1 MKFAARDGSEAAQ
14 LALGYRYAAGI
25 GGNRDC
31 AQARDYY
38 YASAKRTAAAY
49 QADRH
54 LNVPKPLLLSQEKDV
69 RDSQREVVE
78 YYEYSADKEQ
88 TSTLLL
94 LGQIFYEGYN
104 GTPVDFVQARR
115 YFEQAAELGS
125 ASAKGFL
132 GEIYLWGL
140 GVQKD
145 SQKAFRYFREG
156 AKGGSAVAQN
166 GLGVLYRDG
175 IEVLEDAE
183 EALQH
188 FEKAAEEGLAEAQY
202 NAAILMHST
211 NPRSKEDKSLAL
223 LVQAFQQGHVL
234 AQFEIARRNVHN
246 NLVCTF
252 CLTLLR
258 GVSERS
264 PDVALFEEAFADYHA
279 GDAEVALAKYI
290 YLSDRGYEAAQTN
303 AAHILMEAGTA
314 AGDRRALVYLHRA
327 ANQGD
332 LAARVHLGDL
342 FYEGRG
348 IPAPDLITAYLAYKE
363 AYGRNSAQA
372 SFNLGYMYER
382 GLGVPQDFFL
392 ARRYYDTAAVMDLKN
407 NAGAWFPVKLAIMSL
422 SFREAVQ
429 NIHSY
434 KAYLPYIV
442 TAVAAL
448 GGLLL
453 FMRRAIPRFPAVP
466 N

>member
-1 MKFAARDGSEAAQ
+1 M
-14 LALGYRYAAGI
+14 ALGYRYAAGI
-25 GGNRDC
+25 GVARNC
-31 AQARDYY
+31 PLARDYF

-49 QADRH
+49 NSQRH
-54 LNVPKPLLLSQEKDV
+54 LVVPKPLLLTEKKDFRSSQQEI
-69 RDSQREVVE
+69 VE

-104 GTPVDFVQARR
+104 GTPIDYKQARW

-125 ASAKGFL
+125 GSAKGFL
-132 GEIYLWGL
+132 GEMYLWGL
-140 GVQKD
+140 GVEKD
-145 SQKAFRYFREG
+145 TQKAFRLFREG

-175 IEVLEDAE
+175 LEVLADPE

-188 FEKAAEEGLAEAQY
+188 FLKAAEEGLAEAQY
-202 NAAILMHST
+202 NAATLMHKMTPGSH
-211 NPRSKEDKSLAL
+211 EDKSLAL

-234 AQFEIARRNVHN
+234 SQFEIAKRNIHN

-258 GVSERS
+258 GVAERG
-264 PDVALFEEAFADYHA
+264 PGMALFDDAFADYHE
-279 GDAEVALAKYI
+279 GDAEVALAKYF
-290 YLSDRGYEAAQTN
+290 YLADRGHEAAQSN
-303 AAHILMEAGTA
+303 AAQILMEAGSP
-314 AGDRRALVYLHRA
+314 AGDRRALVFLHRA

-332 LAARVHLGDL
+332 LTARVHLGDL
-342 FYEGRG
+342 FYAGRG

-382 GLGVPQDFFL
+382 GLGVPRDYFL
-392 ARRYYDTAAVMDLKN
+392 ARRYYDAAAVMDSKN
-407 NAGAWFPVKLAIMSL
+407 NPGAWVPVKIALASL
-422 SFREAVQ
+422 AWKEAME
-429 NIHSY
+429 NIQGFTWY
-434 KAYLPYIV
+434 APYLV
-442 TAVAAL
+442 TGLVLAVGLFAL
-448 GGLLL
+448 
-453 FMRRAIPRFPAVP
+453 MRRILPRYPAQLI